1 MHAKLGVGSGMWEVT
16 TGCES
21 CGMEG
26 ARLRCP
32 WAVAGLGR
40 ASRRRAEP
48 TTTRL
53 HHYAGQHSHGSST
66 TVETFFA
73 HAHPKWLIFDHF
85 HRAGAVFLSQRHP
98 ERPPGAT
105 QGRSF
110 FHVGPLEVAVASV
123 ECVDGASAPVG
134 GVGARPSEN
143 SHAIRLGE
151 ASIKSEN
158 VAIPTI

>member
-1 MHAKLGVGSGMWEVT
+1 MTAPISN
-16 TGCES
+16 ES
-21 CGMEG
+21 
-26 ARLRCP
+26 
-32 WAVAGLGR
+32 
-40 ASRRRAEP
+40 

-66 TVETFFA
+66 PVETFFAHTLGSGSPVEIFFA
-73 HAHPKWLIFDHF
+73 HAHPKWLIFEHF

-110 FHVGPLEVAVASV
+110 FHGGPLEVAVASV
-123 ECVDGASAPVG
+123 EYVDGASAPVG

-158 VAIPTI
+158 VAIPPI